1 MPACPVRTIRR
12 CRPQLGTFVE
22 ITVGG
27 PQPEAT
33 LHRAAD
39 KAFEMIACVQSLMS
53 YHDCASEVSRLNQC
67 GHLVPMTVHPWTW
80 RVLATALELSRETG
94 GVFDI
99 CIARHLAKNGY
110 LPAPPAAASSKIAPG
125 SWQDIQLLEGHRVF
139 FRKLLQIDL
148 GGIAKGFAI
157 DKAAD
162 WLETC
167 GLTHAVVN
175 AGGDLRVIGH
185 SPPTTVGLRHPA
197 SPFSPALPATML
209 RRALATSAIYFSR
222 KRIGK
227 ETVSPI
233 VHPRTGRP
241 VRRGTSVS
249 VFAPTCMVADA
260 LTKTVLLTA
269 QEVWTRLLTARDAVA
284 LLLSPTGEQILYP
297 A

>member
-1 MPACPVRTIRR
+1 MPARPVLTIKR

-22 ITVGG
+22 ITAGG
-27 PQPEAT
+27 AQPEAT

-39 KAFEMIACVQSLMS
+39 KAFEMIGCVQALMS
-53 YHDCASEVSRLNQC
+53 YHDRASEVSRLNQC
-67 GHLVPMTVHPWTW
+67 GHLSPMAVHPWTW
-80 RVLATALELSRETG
+80 QVLSTALDLSRETD

-99 CIARHLAKNGY
+99 SIARHLVRTGY
-110 LPAPPAAASSKIAPG
+110 LPAQAAEPNEEVPG
-125 SWQDIQLLEGHRVF
+125 TWEDIQLLDGHRVF
-139 FRKLLQIDL
+139 FQKPLQIDL

-185 SPPTTVGLRHPA
+185 GPATAVGLRHPA
-197 SPFSPALPATML
+197 SPFAPALPATML

-222 KRIGK
+222 RKIGQH
-227 ETVSPI
+227 TVSPI

-249 VFAPTCMVADA
+249 VFAPTCMEADA

-269 QEVWTRLLTARDAVA
+269 QDVWTRLLTTRDAVA